1 MRKLMSMLLALCL
14 VLAMVPVAASAEGN
28 PTITIDGKE
37 TTYTDL
43 QTAVSAADEG
53 DTINLPA
60 GTYKLSSVLSIEKAV
75 SLVGDSAGGTIIVGP
90 VQYAIAKDEKSPKTV
105 SIKNLTIKSDSTLD
119 TIQGLRFYGVFNG
132 GTSTAVGANV
142 TIEGCTFEG
151 WTYGVTVNTYAQ
163 NYSLT
168 IDNCTFNSWCA
179 VSARMGDDN
188 NNTVN
193 FTGNNTISEGGYAMQ
208 AFNNDYSL
216 NGYYSSTESYEQDL
230 QDGLNQ
236 PDVDATKVA
245 QGYYV
250 TNADELTAA
259 VNKADN
265 GATIILAAGNFT
277 LNNTLTISKRINLI
291 GSGVGETTID
301 GPVQYKFSE
310 NQAGND
316 FTVSGITFKANTN
329 NSTVQGLQF
338 CGNQPNEDYDVNI
351 SVTDCAFDGW
361 TYGITMNSHAN
372 GCNMTVTGCTFTDCL
387 YAVSYNYDTTTAGQ
401 EADNSLQFGEGNII
415 SEGCFAVQKFNNI
428 NTGEGMVD
436 KTYAT
441 IEAFE
446 NDESTISGHVIYV
459 TSDLGTAISNAADG
473 STLIV
478 APGEYGGD
486 NITFDGKSLT
496 IKAQYP
502 AYKDG
507 VKADEDKLSKF
518 EGTFNTYDGSNSFNE
533 NQTVVIEGIA
543 FSGNGLK
550 IGNCNYNS
558 VGNLEVRYCTMEC
571 GGNLSTANSYNQYN
585 YFVKTSGD
593 NGQGTDAF
601 ASVTVEDNY
610 ITGTLAENVTPIQLW
625 RVDKAIVR
633 NNVINVQGG
642 EDHQAINVSKM
653 AEDAEVEITDN
664 DISGTEGGIYV
675 TNWLLNGGKSNGN
688 SWTDDESLT
697 FEGKISVTDND
708 LNVSATGE
716 GENPVYPIFV
726 GPETATQADVGGIYD
741 VVGNTNKDEP
751 VEAVIG
757 KRENSQVQLF
767 TATFKDGNVVVGTI
781 SGAPTDGSLT
791 ITLPEALTK
800 SGYTFGG
807 WNNGKTTTAA
817 GNEAKITEDTTFT
830 AVWNASSIGGGST
843 EEPEEPALPFTD
855 VKTGDWFYEHVLYV
869 YENNIMAGMSET
881 TFEPLTTLDRAQA
894 VQMLYNLEG
903 QPEVTGEMD
912 FTDVETSDWWSNAVA
927 WASQNGVVAGYED
940 ETFRPERKVTREEFA
955 QMLYNYAEYKG
966 YDLTA
971 SANLSKYPDAG
982 KISGWAETAMAWAN
996 GNGLINGHDNGMI
1009 DPIGTATRA
1018 QAASIL
1024 ANFDKNIVTE

>member
-14 VLAMVPVAASAEGN
+14 VLAMVPVDASAEGN

-43 QTAVSAADEG
+43 QAAINEAGEG
-53 DTINLPA
+53 ATITLAEDTIYTLTKSLIINKPVTIQGA
-60 GTYKLSSVLSIEKAV
+60 PGAVIDGTNTTYPVYGDNGASAYCFNYSILVYADDVTIRDVKIIGKTSAIGVGNNDTSKTPYFADDSHKTPLYKGSVPDCDGFTLEKCVVTTAAENGDIGGASLVQVDGANATIVNNVFCDVTSTFATVKIEKDGTTV
-75 SLVGDSAGGTIIVGP
+75 SENTFANVESTSGVVAENWHYETNTIGDSKEASAYVEDSDDLNAVLQAAENDDIIVLGSNITLTSGLTGITGKKLTIDGNTHTIFFETSAGDLNG
-90 VQYAIAKDEKSPKTV
+90 VFGNDTTSLGENTKLTV
-105 SIKNLTIKSDSTLD
+105 KNLTIANTGE
-119 TIQGLRFYGVFNG
+119 QGAYASIVGFNAN
-132 GTSTAVGANV
+132 GTE
-142 TIEGCTFEG
+142 I
-151 WTYGVTVNTYAQ
+151 TYE
-163 NYSLT
+163 
-168 IDNCTFNSWCA
+168 NCTFNNLYAA
-179 VSARMGDDN
+179 VYVNPFHNAPTSGVKLN
-188 NNTVN
+188 ISSCNYTNTMY
-193 FTGNNTISEGGYAMQ
+193 GYAIDEYTNGCYQ
-208 AFNNDYSL
+208 LTNVTFEDNDGTFTEKEPLKNVVHVTTEGKDYVRMFANSYPYE
-216 NGYYSSTESYEQDL
+216 NGEGVLEAA
-230 QDGLNQ
+230 
-236 PDVDATKVA
+236 V
-245 QGYYV
+245 
-250 TNADELTAA
+250 TAA
-259 VNKADN
+259 QTND
-265 GATIILAAGNFT
+265 
-277 LNNTLTISKRINLI
+277 TLT
-291 GSGVGETTID
+291 V
-301 GPVQYKFSE
+301 Y
-310 NQAGND
+310 
-316 FTVSGITFKANTN
+316 
-329 NSTVQGLQF
+329 
-338 CGNQPNEDYDVNI
+338 
-351 SVTDCAFDGW
+351 
-361 TYGITMNSHAN
+361 
-372 GCNMTVTGCTFTDCL
+372 
-387 YAVSYNYDTTTAGQ
+387 
-401 EADNSLQFGEGNII
+401 
-415 SEGCFAVQKFNNI
+415 
-428 NTGEGMVD
+428 
-436 KTYAT
+436 
-441 IEAFE
+441 
-446 NDESTISGHVIYV
+446 
-459 TSDLGTAISNAADG
+459 
-473 STLIV
+473 
-478 APGEYGGD
+478 PGDYGGD

-543 FSGNGLK
+543 LSGDGLK

-726 GPETATQADVGGIYD
+726 GPETATQTDVGGIYD

-830 AVWNASSIGGGST
+830 AVWNASSIGGGFT

-971 SANLSKYPDAG
+971 SADLSKYPDAG